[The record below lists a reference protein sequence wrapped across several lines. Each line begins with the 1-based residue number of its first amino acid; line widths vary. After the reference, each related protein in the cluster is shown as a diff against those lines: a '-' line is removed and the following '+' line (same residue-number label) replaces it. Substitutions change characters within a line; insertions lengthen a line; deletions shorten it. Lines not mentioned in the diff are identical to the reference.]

1 MKCVLLE
8 NIHPVG
14 HKALKAKGLQVVLIP
29 SAPNTEELK
38 QQKGLAVLGVR
49 SSTRL
54 TEDLI
59 GTLATS
65 LKVIGAFCIG
75 TDQIALK
82 TASQK
87 GIPVFNS
94 PYGNTRSVAEL
105 VISHIIA
112 LSRQSYGF
120 NHDMHYRQKWHKTA
134 QGSREV
140 RGKVLGIVGYGH
152 IGSQVSVLAESLG
165 MKVLYFD
172 IVETLHIGNAQP
184 VKNLKELMIS
194 SDFVT
199 LHVPQT
205 QETANMIQKTQLK
218 WMKPGAFLINTSR
231 GAVVNIKDLKEA
243 LQNRALAGAAL
254 DVFPEEPQKNKS
266 AFAFALQ
273 GMRQV
278 ILTPHIGGSTEEAQE
293 NIARQVSS
301 SLIRYLFHGVS
312 EGAVNFPSLNPPLIG
327 SGNKCQRLV
336 NIHKNVPGVLAHI
349 NGLVSRLKINIQRQY
364 LATKED
370 IGYLI
375 MDVEHEHTQQL
386 CLAIDA
392 LNTSIRT
399 HILPKPL

>member
-14 HKALKAKGLQVVLIP
+14 RESLTTRGLKVQLIP
-29 SAPNTEELK
+29 SAPGTDELK
-38 QQKGLAVLGVR
+38 RQKGLSVLGVR
-49 SSTRL
+49 SSTQL

-59 GTLATS
+59 TALADS

-75 TDQIALK
+75 TDQIALN
-82 TASQK
+82 TARQK
-87 GIPVFNS
+87 GIPVFNA

-120 NHDMHYRQKWHKTA
+120 NHDMHHRQKWHKTA

-140 RGKVLGIVGYGH
+140 RGKTLGIVGYGH

-184 VKNLKELMIS
+184 VKNLKELMS
-194 SDFVT
+194 NSDFVT

-205 QETANMIQKTQLK
+205 QETTNMIQKTQLN
-218 WMKPGAFLINTSR
+218 WMKPKAFLINTSR
-231 GAVVNIKDLKEA
+231 GVVVNIQDLKEA
-243 LQNRALAGAAL
+243 LKSGTLAGAAL
-254 DVFPEEPQKNKS
+254 DVFPEEPQKNQS
-266 AFAFALQ
+266 AFVFALQ

-312 EGAVNFPSLNPPLIG
+312 EGAVNFPALNPPLMD

-336 NIHKNVPGVLAHI
+336 NIHKNVPGVLAQI
-349 NGLVSRLKINIQRQY
+349 NGIVSHLKINIQRQY
-364 LATKED
+364 LATDED
-370 IGYLI
+370 TGYLI
-375 MDVEHEHTQQL
+375 MDVEHDQTQQL
-386 CLAIDA
+386 CSAISA

-399 HILPKPL
+399 YMLPKAP